1 MFGLLRRR
9 DFALV
14 WTASLISATGDWV
27 LFIGLPIYV
36 YQLTGS
42 TLATSAMFVAE
53 LVPQIALAS
62 VAGVFV
68 DRWDRRRTM
77 VVANLLLAVAILPLA
92 FVRSADLVWIVY
104 IVAFTESLLGRFV
117 RPAEAAML
125 PRLVEKGDLVA
136 ANSLGAFASNTAR
149 LIGPT
154 LGGIVAGVYGLG
166 AVAALDSATFLIA
179 AALVA
184 LVRTS
189 GAPERAALADA
200 SAAAAGR
207 LRTFFREWL
216 DGLALVT
223 RSPTIRVL
231 FALAALSSLGEGSFG
246 VLFVVWVNRVVGGN
260 ALELGWFMTA
270 QAVGGLAG
278 GLVIA
283 RVTRGMTPRQVLG
296 IAGVAFGLLDALLF
310 VSPLVRPEIVLG
322 LVIIGVVGIAGVA
335 FMAGFNAI
343 LQTSIDDAYRG
354 RVFGAI
360 FATMAVLRL
369 VSTLIAGVLGG
380 IISPIPLL
388 IAMQSGSYV
397 LLGLVALALLPH
409 ESGRQRDEFV
419 REPASLG

>member
-1 MFGLLRRR
+1 MFALLRRR

-53 LVPQIALAS
+53 LVPQIALGS

-68 DRWDRRRTM
+68 DRWDRKRTM
-77 VVANLLLAVAILPLA
+77 VVANLVLTVALLPLA

-104 IVAFTESLLGRFV
+104 VVAFTESLLARFL

-125 PRLVEKGDLVA
+125 PRLVEKRDLVA
-136 ANSLGAFASNTAR
+136 ANSLGAFAANTAR
-149 LIGPT
+149 LVGPT
-154 LGGIVAGVYGLG
+154 VGGIVAGLYGLG
-166 AVAALDSATFLIA
+166 AVAAVDSATFLIA
-179 AALVA
+179 AALVT

-189 GAPERAALADA
+189 GAPDRAAIVDV
-200 SAAAAGR
+200 SAVAAGR
-207 LRTFFREWL
+207 LRAFWREWV
-216 DGLALVT
+216 DGLSLVT
-223 RSPTIRVL
+223 RSRTIRVL
-231 FALAALSSLGEGSFG
+231 FGLAALSSLGEGSFG
-246 VLFVVWVNRVVGGN
+246 VLFVVWVNRVIRGT

-270 QAVGGLAG
+270 QAVGGLVG
-278 GLVIA
+278 GLVIV
-283 RVTRGMTPRQVLG
+283 RITRGMSPRQVLG
-296 IAGVAFGLLDALLF
+296 VASVAFGLLDALLF
-310 VSPLVRPEIVLG
+310 VSPLIRPEIVVS
-322 LVIIGVVGIAGVA
+322 LVVIGIVGIAGVA

-369 VSTLIAGVLGG
+369 ASTVIAGVLGG
-380 IISPIPLL
+380 IVSPIPLL

-397 LLGLVALALLPH
+397 VLGLAALGLLPR
-409 ESGRQRDEFV
+409 EAGRERENLL
-419 REPASLG
+419 REPA

>member
-1 MFGLLRRR
+1 MFALLRRR

-53 LVPQIALAS
+53 LVPQIALGS

-68 DRWDRRRTM
+68 DRWDRKRTM
-77 VVANLLLAVAILPLA
+77 VVANLVLAVALLPLA

-104 IVAFTESLLGRFV
+104 VVAFTESLLARFL

-125 PRLVEKGDLVA
+125 PRLVEKRDLVA
-136 ANSLGAFASNTAR
+136 ANSLGAFAANTAR
-149 LIGPT
+149 LVGPT
-154 LGGIVAGVYGLG
+154 VGGIVAGLYGLG
-166 AVAALDSATFLIA
+166 AVAAVDSATFLIA
-179 AALVA
+179 AALVT

-189 GAPERAALADA
+189 GAPDRAAIVDV
-200 SAAAAGR
+200 SAVAAGR
-207 LRTFFREWL
+207 LRAFWREWV

-223 RSPTIRVL
+223 RSRTIRVL
-231 FALAALSSLGEGSFG
+231 FGLAALSSLGEGSFG
-246 VLFVVWVNRVVGGN
+246 VLFVVWVNRVIGGT

-270 QAVGGLAG
+270 QAVGGLVG
-278 GLVIA
+278 GLVIV
-283 RVTRGMTPRQVLG
+283 RITRGMSPRQVLG
-296 IAGVAFGLLDALLF
+296 VASVAFGLLDALLF
-310 VSPLVRPEIVLG
+310 VSPLIRPEIVVS
-322 LVIIGVVGIAGVA
+322 LVVIGIVGIAGVA

-343 LQTSIDDAYRG
+343 LQTSVDDAYRG

-369 VSTLIAGVLGG
+369 ASTVIAGVLGG
-380 IISPIPLL
+380 IVSPIPLL

-397 LLGLVALALLPH
+397 VLGLAALGLLPR
-409 ESGRQRDEFV
+409 EAGRERENLL
-419 REPASLG
+419 REPA

>member
-1 MFGLLRRR
+1 MFALLRRR

-53 LVPQIALAS
+53 LVPQIALGS

-68 DRWDRRRTM
+68 DRWDRKRTM
-77 VVANLLLAVAILPLA
+77 VVANLLLTVAVLPLA

-104 IVAFTESLLGRFV
+104 VVAFTESLLARFL

-125 PRLVEKGDLVA
+125 PRLVEKRDLVA
-136 ANSLGAFASNTAR
+136 ANSLGAFAANTAR
-149 LIGPT
+149 LVGPT
-154 LGGIVAGVYGLG
+154 VGGIVAGLYGLG
-166 AVAALDSATFLIA
+166 AVAAVDSATFLIA
-179 AALVA
+179 AALVT

-189 GAPERAALADA
+189 GAPDRAAIVDV
-200 SAAAAGR
+200 SAVAAGR
-207 LRTFFREWL
+207 LRAFWREWV
-216 DGLALVT
+216 DGLSLVT
-223 RSPTIRVL
+223 RSRTIRVL
-231 FALAALSSLGEGSFG
+231 FGLAALSSLGEGSFG
-246 VLFVVWVNRVVGGN
+246 VLFVVWVNRVIGGT

-270 QAVGGLAG
+270 QAVGGLVG
-278 GLVIA
+278 GLVIV
-283 RVTRGMTPRQVLG
+283 RITRGMSPRQVLG
-296 IAGVAFGLLDALLF
+296 VASVAFGLLDALLF
-310 VSPLVRPEIVLG
+310 VSPLIRPEIVVS
-322 LVIIGVVGIAGVA
+322 LVVIGIVGIAGVA

-369 VSTLIAGVLGG
+369 ASTVIAGVLGG
-380 IISPIPLL
+380 IVSPIPLL

-397 LLGLVALALLPH
+397 VLGLAALGLLPR
-409 ESGRQRDEFV
+409 EAGRERENLL
-419 REPASLG
+419 REPA

>member
-1 MFGLLRRR
+1 MFALLRRR

-53 LVPQIALAS
+53 LVPQIALGS

-68 DRWDRRRTM
+68 DRWDRKRTM
-77 VVANLLLAVAILPLA
+77 VVANLLLTVAVLPLA

-104 IVAFTESLLGRFV
+104 VVGFTESLLARFL

-125 PRLVEKGDLVA
+125 PRLVEKRDLVA
-136 ANSLGAFASNTAR
+136 ANSLGAFAANTAR
-149 LIGPT
+149 LVGPT
-154 LGGIVAGVYGLG
+154 VGGIVAGLYGLG
-166 AVAALDSATFLIA
+166 AVAAVDSATFLIA
-179 AALVA
+179 AALVT

-189 GAPERAALADA
+189 GAPDRAGIVDV
-200 SAAAAGR
+200 SAVAAGR
-207 LRTFFREWL
+207 LRAFWREWV
-216 DGLALVT
+216 DGLSLVT
-223 RSPTIRVL
+223 RSRTIRVL
-231 FALAALSSLGEGSFG
+231 FGLAALSSLGEGSFG
-246 VLFVVWVNRVVGGN
+246 VLFVVWVNRVIGGT

-270 QAVGGLAG
+270 QAVGGLVG
-278 GLVIA
+278 GLVIV
-283 RVTRGMTPRQVLG
+283 RITRGMSPRQVLG
-296 IAGVAFGLLDALLF
+296 VASVAFGLLDALLF
-310 VSPLVRPEIVLG
+310 VSPLIRPEIVVS
-322 LVIIGVVGIAGVA
+322 LVVIGIVGIAGVA

-343 LQTSIDDAYRG
+343 LQTSVDDAYRG

-369 VSTLIAGVLGG
+369 ASTVIAGVLGG
-380 IISPIPLL
+380 IVSPIPLL

-397 LLGLVALALLPH
+397 VLGLAALGLLPR
-409 ESGRQRDEFV
+409 EAGRERENLL
-419 REPASLG
+419 REPA

>member
-1 MFGLLRRR
+1 MFALLRRR

-53 LVPQIALAS
+53 LVPQIALGS

-68 DRWDRRRTM
+68 DRCDRKRTM
-77 VVANLLLAVAILPLA
+77 VVANLVLTVALLPLA

-104 IVAFTESLLGRFV
+104 VVAFTESLLARFL

-125 PRLVEKGDLVA
+125 PRLVEKRDLVA
-136 ANSLGAFASNTAR
+136 ANSLGAFAANTAR
-149 LIGPT
+149 LVGPT
-154 LGGIVAGVYGLG
+154 VGGIVAGLYGLG
-166 AVAALDSATFLIA
+166 AVAAVDSATFLIA
-179 AALVA
+179 AALVT

-189 GAPERAALADA
+189 GAPDRAAIVDV
-200 SAAAAGR
+200 SAVAAGR
-207 LRTFFREWL
+207 LRAFWREWV

-223 RSPTIRVL
+223 RSRTIRVL
-231 FALAALSSLGEGSFG
+231 FGLAALSSLGEGSFG
-246 VLFVVWVNRVVGGN
+246 VLFVVWVNRVIGGT

-270 QAVGGLAG
+270 QAVGGLVG
-278 GLVIA
+278 GLVIV
-283 RVTRGMTPRQVLG
+283 RITRGMSPRQVLG
-296 IAGVAFGLLDALLF
+296 VASVAFGLLDALLF
-310 VSPLVRPEIVLG
+310 VSPLIRPEIVVS
-322 LVIIGVVGIAGVA
+322 LVVIGIVGIAGVA

-343 LQTSIDDAYRG
+343 LQTSVDDAYRG

-369 VSTLIAGVLGG
+369 ASTVIAGVLGG
-380 IISPIPLL
+380 IVSPIPLL

-397 LLGLVALALLPH
+397 VLGLAALGLLPR
-409 ESGRQRDEFV
+409 EAGRERENLL
-419 REPASLG
+419 REPA

>member
-1 MFGLLRRR
+1 MFALLRRR

-53 LVPQIALAS
+53 LVPQIALGS

-68 DRWDRRRTM
+68 DRWDRKRTM
-77 VVANLLLAVAILPLA
+77 VVANLVLTVALLPLA

-104 IVAFTESLLGRFV
+104 VVAFTESLLARFL

-125 PRLVEKGDLVA
+125 PRLVEKRDLVA
-136 ANSLGAFASNTAR
+136 ANSLGAFAANTAR
-149 LIGPT
+149 LVGPT
-154 LGGIVAGVYGLG
+154 VGGIVAGLYGLG
-166 AVAALDSATFLIA
+166 AVAAFDSATFLIA
-179 AALVA
+179 AVLVT

-189 GAPERAALADA
+189 GAPDRAGIVDV
-200 SAAAAGR
+200 STVAAGR
-207 LRTFFREWL
+207 LRAFWREWV

-223 RSPTIRVL
+223 RSRTIRVL
-231 FALAALSSLGEGSFG
+231 FSLAALSSLGEGSFG
-246 VLFVVWVNRVVGGN
+246 VLFVVWVNRVIGGT

-270 QAVGGLAG
+270 QAVGGLVG
-278 GLVIA
+278 GLVIV
-283 RVTRGMTPRQVLG
+283 RITRGMSPRQVLG
-296 IAGVAFGLLDALLF
+296 VASVAFGLLDALLF
-310 VSPLVRPEIVLG
+310 VSPLIRPEIVVS
-322 LVIIGVVGIAGVA
+322 LVVIGIVGIAGVA

-369 VSTLIAGVLGG
+369 ASTVIAGVLGG
-380 IISPIPLL
+380 IVSPIPLL

-397 LLGLVALALLPH
+397 VLGLAALGLLPR
-409 ESGRQRDEFV
+409 EAGRERENLL
-419 REPASLG
+419 REPA

>member
-1 MFGLLRRR
+1 MFALLRRR

-53 LVPQIALAS
+53 LVPQIALGS

-68 DRWDRRRTM
+68 DRWDRKRTM
-77 VVANLLLAVAILPLA
+77 VVANLVLTVALLPLV

-104 IVAFTESLLGRFV
+104 VVAFTESLLARFL

-125 PRLVEKGDLVA
+125 PRLVEKRDLVA
-136 ANSLGAFASNTAR
+136 ANSLGAFAANTAR
-149 LIGPT
+149 LVGPT
-154 LGGIVAGVYGLG
+154 VGGIVAGLYGLG
-166 AVAALDSATFLIA
+166 AVAAVDSATFLIA
-179 AALVA
+179 AALVT

-189 GAPERAALADA
+189 GAPDRAAIVDV
-200 SAAAAGR
+200 SAVAAGR
-207 LRTFFREWL
+207 LRAFWREWV
-216 DGLALVT
+216 DGLSLVT
-223 RSPTIRVL
+223 RSRTIRVL
-231 FALAALSSLGEGSFG
+231 FGLAALSSLGEGSFG
-246 VLFVVWVNRVVGGN
+246 VLFVVWVNRVIGGT

-270 QAVGGLAG
+270 QAVGGLVG
-278 GLVIA
+278 GLVIV
-283 RVTRGMTPRQVLG
+283 RITRGMSPRQVLG
-296 IAGVAFGLLDALLF
+296 AASVAFGLLDALLF
-310 VSPLVRPEIVLG
+310 VSPLIRPE
-322 LVIIGVVGIAGVA
+322 LVVSLVVIGIVGIAGVA

-343 LQTSIDDAYRG
+343 LQTSVDDAYRG

-369 VSTLIAGVLGG
+369 ASTVIAGVLGG
-380 IISPIPLL
+380 IVSPIPLL

-397 LLGLVALALLPH
+397 VLGLAALGLLPR
-409 ESGRQRDEFV
+409 EAGRERENLL
-419 REPASLG
+419 REPA

>member
-1 MFGLLRRR
+1 MFALLRRR

-53 LVPQIALAS
+53 LVPQIALGS

-68 DRWDRRRTM
+68 DRWDRKRTM
-77 VVANLLLAVAILPLA
+77 VVANLVLTVALLPLA

-104 IVAFTESLLGRFV
+104 VVAFTESLLARFL

-125 PRLVEKGDLVA
+125 PRLVEKRDLVA
-136 ANSLGAFASNTAR
+136 ANSLGAFAANTAR
-149 LIGPT
+149 LVGPT
-154 LGGIVAGVYGLG
+154 VGGIVAGLYGLG
-166 AVAALDSATFLIA
+166 AVAAVDSATFLIA
-179 AALVA
+179 AALVT

-189 GAPERAALADA
+189 GAPDRAAIVDV
-200 SAAAAGR
+200 SAVAAGR
-207 LRTFFREWL
+207 LRAFWREWV
-216 DGLALVT
+216 DGLSLVT
-223 RSPTIRVL
+223 RSRTIRVL
-231 FALAALSSLGEGSFG
+231 FGLAALSSLGEGSFG
-246 VLFVVWVNRVVGGN
+246 VLFVVWVNRVIRGT

-270 QAVGGLAG
+270 QAVGGLVG
-278 GLVIA
+278 GLVIV
-283 RVTRGMTPRQVLG
+283 RITRGMSPRQVLG
-296 IAGVAFGLLDALLF
+296 VASVAFGLLDALLF
-310 VSPLVRPEIVLG
+310 VSPLIRPEIVVS
-322 LVIIGVVGIAGVA
+322 LVVIGIVGIAGVA

-343 LQTSIDDAYRG
+343 LQTSVDDAYRG

-369 VSTLIAGVLGG
+369 ASTVIAGVLGG
-380 IISPIPLL
+380 IVSPIPLL

-397 LLGLVALALLPH
+397 VLGLAALGLLPR
-409 ESGRQRDEFV
+409 EAGRERENLL
-419 REPASLG
+419 REPA